1 MIFEVRVK
9 PGKKEVRVQ
18 SVDERTLEVWLTK
31 QAQKG
36 RANEELVRVLRDF
49 FKKPVSIVSGFTSH
63 KKRVRVE

>member
-1 MIFEVRVK
+1 
-9 PGKKEVRVQ
+9 VQ